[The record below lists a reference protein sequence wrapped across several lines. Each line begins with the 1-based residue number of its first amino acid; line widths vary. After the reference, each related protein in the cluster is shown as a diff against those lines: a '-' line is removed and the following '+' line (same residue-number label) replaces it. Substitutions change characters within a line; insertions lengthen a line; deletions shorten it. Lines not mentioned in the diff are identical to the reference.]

1 MAEGF
6 AIPNRSEEEHA
17 GSFTSEED
25 IAHAIRRF
33 EHEYMGRSSKSVRVY
48 LVGDIVVVRA
58 KGILSPAER
67 QLASTE
73 EGRILIKQ
81 LWVKEME
88 GLKTVLRYQMERLVG
103 VPVSGLTVDID
114 PEEDEWLVIV
124 RLRREPSRG

>member
-1 MAEGF
+1 MAESL
-6 AIPNRSEEEHA
+6 AAPNRSGEDLPPSVA
-17 GSFTSEED
+17 VQED

-33 EHEYMGRSSKSVRVY
+33 EHEYMGRSSKSVRVHF
-48 LVGDIVVVRA
+48 VDDIVVARA
-58 KGILSPAER
+58 RGILSPAER
-67 QLASTE
+67 QLASAE

-88 GLKTVLRYQMERLVG
+88 GLKTVLRYQIEKLVG

-124 RLRREPSRG
+124 RLRREL

>member
-6 AIPNRSEEEHA
+6 AIPNRSEEERDR
-17 GSFTSEED
+17 SFASEED
-25 IAHAIRRF
+25 ITHAIRRF

-48 LVGDIVVVRA
+48 LVGDIVLARA

-67 QLASTE
+67 QLASAE

-88 GLKTVLRYQMERLVG
+88 GLKTVLRYQMEKLVR

-124 RLRREPSRG
+124 RLRREPSRD